1 MKNGFGTSPWLTV
14 PEGAAYMRMSAT
26 KFTAMVNSGEIPSH
40 RRSKQSRFVDARVL
54 DELMRSL
61 PSGAKVPEVLRP

>member
-1 MKNGFGTSPWLTV
+1 MKGFNTSPWLTV
-14 PEGAAYMRMSAT
+14 SEGAAYMRMDAT
-26 KFTAMVNSGEIPSH
+26 EFTAKVNTGEIPSH
-40 RRSKQSRFVDARVL
+40 RRSKRARFVDARVL